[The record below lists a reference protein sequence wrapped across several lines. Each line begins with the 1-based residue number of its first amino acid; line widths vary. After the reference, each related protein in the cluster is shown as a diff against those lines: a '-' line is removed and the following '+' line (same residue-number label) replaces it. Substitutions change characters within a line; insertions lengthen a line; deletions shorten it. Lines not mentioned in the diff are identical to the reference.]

1 MRMFKKITLIF
12 ILLIGFFVTAQT
24 KTEDNFIGKWLT
36 EDKTLTI
43 EIYKEKNMYYGKV
56 IKATVAKTK
65 KGEQSVGQIMIIEMK
80 LKGKNLEK
88 GTIKDIDTNK
98 EYDAKF
104 IPVDANKIKLKV
116 SVLMFSHSEV
126 WTRVN

>member
-1 MRMFKKITLIF
+1 MKTFKKITLIS
-12 ILLIGFFVTAQT
+12 ILLIGFFVKAQT

-36 EDKTLTI
+36 EDKTTTV
-43 EIYKEKNMYYGKV
+43 EFYKEKNMYYGKV
-56 IKATVAKTK
+56 VKCTIAKTK

-80 LKGKNLEK
+80 LKGKNLEG
-88 GTIKDIDTNK
+88 GTVKDIDTNK

-104 IPVDANKIKLKV
+104 IPIDSNKIKLKV
-116 SVLMFSHSEV
+116 TVMLFSHSEV

>member
-1 MRMFKKITLIF
+1 MKTFKKITLIF
-12 ILLIGFFVTAQT
+12 VLLLGFFVNAQT
-24 KTEDNFIGKWLT
+24 KTTDNFIGKWLT
-36 EDKTLTI
+36 EDKTTTV
-43 EIYKEKNMYYGKV
+43 EFYKENNMYYGKV
-56 IKATVAKTK
+56 VKCTMAKTK
-65 KGEQSVGQIMIIEMK
+65 KGEPSVGQIMVIEMK

-104 IPVDANKIKLKV
+104 ISIDANKIKLKV
-116 SVLMFSHSEV
+116 TVMLFSHSEV